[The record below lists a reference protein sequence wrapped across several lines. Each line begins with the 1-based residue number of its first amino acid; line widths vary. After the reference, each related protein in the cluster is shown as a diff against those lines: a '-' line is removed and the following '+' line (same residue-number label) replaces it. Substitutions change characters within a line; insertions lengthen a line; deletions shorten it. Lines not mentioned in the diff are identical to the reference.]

1 MTYRTMKLRSSRA
14 EVARRESSGRRGQAP
29 PSAALLISLL
39 AVAIC
44 LAPFTPAS
52 AASPGGGHQIVAVQP
67 HATNVPQMRAA
78 NLPLA
83 LAASLGA
90 EGNPIRFPRPRVMA
104 IIGIGLLAVGVF
116 LRRREG
122 NGI

>member
-1 MTYRTMKLRSSRA
+1 MPA
-14 EVARRESSGRRGQAP
+14 
-29 PSAALLISLL
+29 SAGLLVSLL
-39 AVAIC
+39 AVAFF
-44 LAPFTPAS
+44 LVPLTPVS
-52 AASPGGGHQIVAVQP
+52 AAAPSGLHQSVTTQAMNSAP
-67 HATNVPQMRAA
+67 SAALQME
-78 NLPLA
+78 L
-83 LAASLGA
+83 SHWFGA